1 MGTHNVLSH
10 QGATRVPRSTSM
22 LMCAIRRRPLNQ
34 SQWAP
39 DTRAVEDRRGN
50 LTGFAFAVRE
60 EEAHD
65 MSFRHVSYPSH
76 ELLYCKSQRAA
87 NTASAILG
95 RPANVCPHQTILICM
110 NHTTYFSTIHL
121 LHLTSIC
128 GRICSC

>member
-50 LTGFAFAVRE
+50 LPGFAFAVRE

-76 ELLYCKSQRAA
+76 ELLYCL
-87 NTASAILG
+87 N
-95 RPANVCPHQTILICM
+95 RPCKYGSKCEVSTQTERLA
-110 NHTTYFSTIHL
+110 
-121 LHLTSIC
+121 
-128 GRICSC
+128 